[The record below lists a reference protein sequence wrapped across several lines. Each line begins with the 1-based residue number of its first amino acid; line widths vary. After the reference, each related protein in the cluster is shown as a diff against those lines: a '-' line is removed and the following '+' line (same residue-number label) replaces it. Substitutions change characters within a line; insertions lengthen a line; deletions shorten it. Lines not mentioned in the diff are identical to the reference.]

1 MGGGLFS
8 IPDKSV
14 PLVLTDIP
22 YGCVSGRKEGGLRRI
37 NKDGADE
44 VNFDLGELVDQ
55 VARVCSGSVYMFCG
69 PNQVSRI
76 YSGLVEH
83 GLTCRTCF
91 WEKTNPSPMNG
102 EHLWLSSVECC
113 IFGRWPKA
121 TFNEFCK
128 SPVWRFPSG
137 SSKIHPTQ
145 KPMDLFRY
153 LVRVSSNPGDLV
165 LDPFM
170 GSGTT
175 ACAAAVEGRPFL
187 GFELNPT
194 FHQVANQRL
203 RELTGPFKLYGD
215 IGQP

>member
-1 MGGGLFS
+1 MGGLFS

-14 PLVLTDIP
+14 PL
-22 YGCVSGRKEGGLRRI
+22 
-37 NKDGADE
+37 
-44 VNFDLGELVDQ
+44 
-55 VARVCSGSVYMFCG
+55 
-69 PNQVSRI
+69 
-76 YSGLVEH
+76 
-83 GLTCRTCF
+83 
-91 WEKTNPSPMNG
+91 
-102 EHLWLSSVECC
+102 
-113 IFGRWPKA
+113 
-121 TFNEFCK
+121 
-128 SPVWRFPSG
+128 
-137 SSKIHPTQ
+137 
-145 KPMDLFRY
+145 DLFRY

-215 IGQP
+215 IGRP